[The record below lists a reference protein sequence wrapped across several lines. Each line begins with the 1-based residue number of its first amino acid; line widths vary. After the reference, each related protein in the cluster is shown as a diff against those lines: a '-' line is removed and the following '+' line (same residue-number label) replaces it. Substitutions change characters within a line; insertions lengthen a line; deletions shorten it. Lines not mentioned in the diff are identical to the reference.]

1 MVLTDWVE
9 LFRFDQIIHRIRIYC
24 TISRSSPV
32 NCTVYLS
39 LNLDLKYIFF
49 KSLNLDYFFKSVVL
63 LQQPIVPLE
72 GSSAQFSNVYCII
85 LKEMRGI
92 EISKLLGRRHNS
104 RWTHSPQTR
113 SRNKMV
119 VSWSYFRDFV
129 GVQKIEDLTE
139 SIFFCSSTCI
149 SNKKQIRFSGKK
161 LGSGPRSRGK
171 HWDSR
176 KTKFT
181 VPQGTS
187 H

>member
-1 MVLTDWVE
+1 M
-9 LFRFDQIIHRIRIYC
+9 FRFDQIIHRIRIYC

-49 KSLNLDYFFKSVVL
+49 KSLNLDYFFKSGVL

-85 LKEMRGI
+85 LKEMRGL
-92 EISKLLGRRHNS
+92 EISKLLGRRHNC

-119 VSWSYFRDFV
+119 VSWSYFQDFV
-129 GVQKIEDLTE
+129 GVQKIKDLTE

-149 SNKKQIRFSGKK
+149 SNKK
-161 LGSGPRSRGK
+161 
-171 HWDSR
+171 
-176 KTKFT
+176 
-181 VPQGTS
+181 
-187 H
+187 